1 MSTPLNLLSV
11 EDNLVLER
19 LRTEGKAWI
28 VGGWVRDSLLGK
40 INPDL
45 DIATTLTPDKVK
57 DLFPRTI
64 PIGEDYGTVIVR
76 LEGNSKNEWEVTTL
90 RKEGTY
96 GDGRRPDN
104 VTFGKEIEADLAR
117 RDFTIN
123 AMAIDDEGRII
134 DLFGGKND
142 LQNNTLRAV
151 GEARERIA
159 EDGLR
164 IMRAFRFL
172 DKDEN
177 SIRTM
182 EEDLEN
188 AICENKEMLKNV
200 SNERIGE
207 EIKRILSSKSS
218 DKILTK
224 MKETGVLSVIF
235 NDMLVDLTDVNC
247 TSPLVILAKILRNNE
262 SEKEDIYV
270 KLRDKLKYSKRE
282 LELISFLH
290 AHRNVEFKTNIESL
304 RRFNNYLSDEQKS
317 AILEYHQPLE
327 FIQQLEKL
335 IKPHEKNSPLVDGIT
350 LSEVTGIK
358 PGRKLGM
365 LKGWLFRQQIE
376 KNITCKDD
384 VLKNLEHI
392 DWKNDNYDK
401 WPVLSWP

>member
-207 EIKRILSSKSS
+207 EIKRILSSKCS

-290 AHRNVEFKTNIESL
+290 AHRNVEFKANIESL

>member
-19 LRTEGKAWI
+19 LRTEGEAWI

-177 SIRTM
+177 NIRTM

-207 EIKRILSSKSS
+207 EIKRILSSKCS

>member
-1 MSTPLNLLSV
+1 
-11 EDNLVLER
+11 
-19 LRTEGKAWI
+19 
-28 VGGWVRDSLLGK
+28 VRDSLLGK

-207 EIKRILSSKSS
+207 EIKRILSSKCS

>member
-123 AMAIDDEGRII
+123 AMAIDEEGRII

-207 EIKRILSSKSS
+207 EIKRILSSKCS

>member
-123 AMAIDDEGRII
+123 AMAIDDEGTII

-207 EIKRILSSKSS
+207 EIKRILSSKCS

-262 SEKEDIYV
+262 SEKEEIYV

-327 FIQQLEKL
+327 FIQLLEKL

>member
-182 EEDLEN
+182 EEGLEN

-207 EIKRILSSKSS
+207 EIKRILSSKCS

-262 SEKEDIYV
+262 SEKEEIYV

>member
-1 MSTPLNLLSV
+1 M
-11 EDNLVLER
+11 
-19 LRTEGKAWI
+19 
-28 VGGWVRDSLLGK
+28 RDSLLGK

-207 EIKRILSSKSS
+207 EIKRILSSKCS

>member
-1 MSTPLNLLSV
+1 
-11 EDNLVLER
+11 
-19 LRTEGKAWI
+19 
-28 VGGWVRDSLLGK
+28 
-40 INPDL
+40 
-45 DIATTLTPDKVK
+45 
-57 DLFPRTI
+57 
-64 PIGEDYGTVIVR
+64 
-76 LEGNSKNEWEVTTL
+76 
-90 RKEGTY
+90 
-96 GDGRRPDN
+96 
-104 VTFGKEIEADLAR
+104 
-117 RDFTIN
+117 
-123 AMAIDDEGRII
+123 MAIDDEGRII

-207 EIKRILSSKSS
+207 EIKRILSSKCS

-262 SEKEDIYV
+262 SEKEEIYV

>member
-1 MSTPLNLLSV
+1 MSDPLNLLSN
-11 EDNLVLER
+11 EDHLVLKR
-19 LRTEGKAWI
+19 LRMEGKAWI

-40 INPDL
+40 INSDL

-57 DLFPRTI
+57 ELFPRTI

-76 LEGNSKNEWEVTTL
+76 LEGESKNEWEVTTL
-90 RKEGTY
+90 RQDGTY

-123 AMAIDDEGRII
+123 AMAIDDDGKII
-134 DLFGGKND
+134 DLFGGIND
-142 LQNNTLRAV
+142 LENNTLRAV
-151 GEARERIA
+151 GEARERIS

-172 DKDEN
+172 DNSGN

-188 AICENKEMLKNV
+188 AIRENKEMLKNV

-207 EIKRILSSKSS
+207 EMKRILTSESS
-218 DKILTK
+218 DEILTK
-224 MKETGVLSVIF
+224 MEDIGVLKIIF
-235 NDMLVDLTDVNC
+235 NDMSVDLTEINC

-262 SEKEDIYV
+262 SDKDYIYAT
-270 KLRDKLKYSKRE
+270 LREKLKYSKRE

-290 AHRNVEFKTNIESL
+290 EHRNVDFETNIESL
-304 RRFNNYLSDEQKS
+304 RRFSNYLSDEQKN
-317 AILEYHQPLE
+317 AILEYHRPLD
-327 FIQQLEKL
+327 FIQRLEKL
-335 IKPHEKNSPLVDGIT
+335 STSFERNSPLVDGIT

-376 KNITCKDD
+376 KNITCKED
-384 VLKNLEHI
+384 VLKNLELI
-392 DWKNDNYDK
+392 DWKNDNYEK

>member
-207 EIKRILSSKSS
+207 EINRILSSKCS

-235 NDMLVDLTDVNC
+235 NEMLVDLTDVNC

-262 SEKEDIYV
+262 SEKEEIYV

>member
-207 EIKRILSSKSS
+207 EIKRILSSKCSG
-218 DKILTK
+218 KILTK
-224 MKETGVLSVIF
+224 MKETGILSVIF